1 MTGKT
6 NNMEYTYFWKNKSP
20 LSQWYGDW
28 MSKNSTTYDGSFEVG
43 VFKYRTAEH
52 YMMAEKALLFN
63 DYEACHKILNEKHPR
78 DVQKEGRLISNFD
91 QAKWDEHK
99 EEIVYQGNYAK
110 FSQHGDLRRKLLN
123 TADTILVEA
132 SPHDSIWGIGLDE
145 MEAKTMEEKY
155 WPGLNLLGKVLMRV
169 RAQLRKDIAEI
180 PDKVLALD
188 NKLKGIRQAKSDVVK
203 SMQYEKAAGLRD
215 DEKAVMKEI
224 ELLKESL

>member
-1 MTGKT
+1 
-6 NNMEYTYFWKNKSP
+6 
-20 LSQWYGDW
+20 
-28 MSKNSTTYDGSFEVG
+28 MSKDNTIYDGSFEVG

-63 DYEACHKILNEKHPR
+63 DFEACHKILNEKHPR

-110 FSQHGDLRRKLLN
+110 FSQHSDLRRKLLN
-123 TADTILVEA
+123 TGVTVLVEA

-145 MEAKTMEEKY
+145 ATAKEMNPDS
-155 WPGLNLLGKVLMRV
+155 WPGLNLLGKVLMKV
-169 RAQLRKDIAEI
+169 RRQIRLDMAGI
-180 PDKVLALD
+180 PDKILILD
-188 NKLKGIRQAKSDVVK
+188 NELNKVREHKMEVVK
-203 SMQYEKAAGLRD
+203 SMQYEKAASLRNE
-215 DEKAVMKEI
+215 EKSIIKQI